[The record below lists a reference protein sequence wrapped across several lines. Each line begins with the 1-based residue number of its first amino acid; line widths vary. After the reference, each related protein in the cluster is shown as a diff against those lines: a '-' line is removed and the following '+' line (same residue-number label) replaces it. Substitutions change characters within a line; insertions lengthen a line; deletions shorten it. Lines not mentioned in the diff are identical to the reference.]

1 MKRKLFILT
10 MAAIMGVTTFPAV
23 SMAES
28 KITVFA
34 EDDDDDEDEDE
45 DMEEVNADDDS
56 FEDDD
61 EDVEA
66 VTITADD
73 LTVTPAKKTI
83 KVKKSFT
90 IGVALKDEKEFSDL
104 DDEEIDEMIEDS
116 IDQIS
121 FRSTKSS
128 VAYVN
133 KTTGK
138 VTGKRAG
145 SAYIKT
151 TIVCAD
157 GSSKTF
163 KTKVYVKK

>member
-10 MAAIMGVTTFPAV
+10 MAAVMGMTSFSVA
-23 SMAES
+23 SMAEN
-28 KITVFA
+28 KVTVFA
-34 EDDDDDEDEDE
+34 EDIDDEDIEMEEVDADDDSYEDEDE
-45 DMEEVNADDDS
+45 DI
-56 FEDDD
+56 
-61 EDVEA
+61 EA

-90 IGVALKDEKEFSDL
+90 IGVALKDEKEFSDVS
-104 DDEEIDEMIEDS
+104 DEEIDEMIDDS

-138 VTGKRAG
+138 VIGKKAG

-151 TIVCAD
+151 TIICAD

-163 KTKVYVKK
+163 KTKVYVRK